1 MIDLSSTSLA
11 IIKNDNNYFTNNLFF
26 ISQGILSSLYL
37 LVICH
42 SQFPT
47 VEGLFFKIILVFEYS
62 FLLQNEICSYRLYIM
77 LSSAPYP
84 LVHFDCTTLVLL
96 KIIMQSVIRDHES

>member
-1 MIDLSSTSLA
+1 MIDLSSTSLV
-11 IIKNDNNYFTNNLFF
+11 IIKNDNNYFTNIFF
-26 ISQGILSSLYL
+26 ISPGILSSLYL

-77 LSSAPYP
+77 LYSAPYP

-96 KIIMQSVIRDHES
+96 KIIMQSVIRDYES